1 MCCLRE
7 IIAALVRGD
16 VNGKMAEL
24 PDGVT
29 QEMLFEKVNQ
39 MLRVQNWDDIT
50 LKGVISRLEADFQPD
65 EEVWGDCMTP
75 A

>member
-1 MCCLRE
+1 
-7 IIAALVRGD
+7 
-16 VNGKMAEL
+16 MAEL